1 MTRTSLL
8 LSGDRIDVGVL
19 GDTNCLSSPGSYPP
33 YPTTE
38 QTHTLKP
45 QHSCLHCLGCQCHK
59 CHVTSLPWASSG
71 FLSPFKDTPYTL
83 SCETQGQF
91 LCSRPGRRAL

>member
-8 LSGDRIDVGVL
+8 LSGDRINVGVL

-38 QTHTLKP
+38 QTHTLKL
-45 QHSCLHCLGCQCHK
+45 QHSSLHCLECQCHK

-71 FLSPFKDTPYTL
+71 LFESLQGYTL
-83 SCETQGQF
+83 Y
-91 LCSRPGRRAL
+91 LVL